1 MHYLNNMQKNKDI
14 MIKLKKLITEDTKQP
29 INEIAFSSALF
40 LIKAGKWLT
49 AIASAYLSYKLF
61 IKSNLL
67 TKAWQSRPGWLI
79 KKLKDP
85 AALKQ
90 AGISDDVAEKAIQEI
105 ERNPSLLAKLQSEV
119 QKELLKQV
127 KKGTVNVDDAYKQ
140 LEGFYNTAAEKEQL
154 RKNLELIYPK
164 KSTQG
169 KVGKTYLNPKHV
181 KSFKLADPAFTQQ
194 EFDSVVYQN
203 THRGSR
209 LGDMY
214 SSDKDYARIYTALQ
228 GKIKSKKVD
237 IYDITSGR
245 KRYVMGIGTIPV
257 DVVNKITDYTKLKGW
272 LKNGLDLKDTTL
284 MYKGWEDAAWK
295 SDIASQMRNNGIR
308 WSAMPIDQQNRL
320 SRLMW
325 YLIKNKPM
333 QAGQT
338 VSWG

>member
-29 INEIAFSSALF
+29 LNEDFVTTAWMLVIGKIVFGGAIAVA
-40 LIKAGKWLT
+40 IKAI
-49 AIASAYLSYKLF
+49 IAKNIF
-61 IKSNLL
+61 KR
-67 TKAWQSRPGWLI
+67 TWQWFRPGAL
-79 KKLKDP
+79 KKALKDP
-85 AALKQ
+85 EVLAKT
-90 AGISDDVAEKAIQEI
+90 GISDDVAEKAIQEL
-105 ERNPSLLAKLQSEV
+105 ERNPSLITKLQAEV

-127 KKGTVNVDDAYKQ
+127 KKGKVTVDQAYAELQ
-140 LEGFYNTAAEKEQL
+140 GYYTTAAEKEQL

-169 KVGKTYLNPKHV
+169 KVGKKYLNPKHV
-181 KSFKLADPAFTQQ
+181 MSFKLADPAFTQQ
-194 EFDSVVYQN
+194 EFDLVVRQN

-214 SSDKDYARIYTALQ
+214 SSDKNYARIYTALQ